1 MTTCRSCFNPDL
13 QPILSLGS
21 TPLAN
26 ALLRSD
32 QLSAPEDVYPLDLV
46 LCPNCSLV
54 QITETVPPEKLFAE
68 YFYYSSFSDTTL
80 QSAKDLT
87 AKMIGLCKLNETS
100 LVAEVASNDGYLLK
114 YYQQEKI
121 PVLGIEPATNIAAQA
136 QEMGIPTLSKFFGI
150 EVAEQVKAEHGQAD
164 IIHANNVIAHVAD
177 LHGVIAGMAL
187 LLKKDGVAIVENHY
201 VKDLIDHVEFDSIY
215 HEHLCYYSLTSFK
228 NLFQRHNLEVVDVER
243 IGVHGGSLRVFFQ
256 PADGPKSLSR
266 QGAQRVE
273 ALLQEEQEWGV
284 NSYDFYRNF
293 GEKVYALREKL
304 VQLLGQIKADGKR
317 VAIYGAS
324 AKSTTLLNY
333 FGISAADVDYVVDRS
348 TAKQGHYTPGTHLP
362 IFPPSKL
369 VEDMPDFVLLLAWNL
384 VEEVLAQQ
392 EEYRARGGKFIV
404 PIPAVRIV

>member
-1 MTTCRSCFNPDL
+1 MTTCRSCFNSDL

-32 QLSAPEDVYPLDLV
+32 QLSAPEDVYPLDFV

-68 YFYYSSFSDTTL
+68 YFYYSSFSDTAL
-80 QSAKDLT
+80 QSAKDLA
-87 AKMIGLCKLNETS
+87 AKMIGLCNLNETS

-136 QEMGIPTLSKFFGI
+136 QEMGVPTLNKFFGI
-150 EVAEQVKAEHGQAD
+150 EAAEQVKVEHGQAD

-256 PADGPKSLSR
+256 PADGPKSLSK

-284 NSYDFYRNF
+284 DSYDFYRNF
-293 GEKVYALREKL
+293 GEKVHALREKL

-362 IFPPSKL
+362 IFSPSKL
-369 VEDMPDFVLLLAWNL
+369 VEDKPDFVLLLAWNL

-404 PIPAVRIV
+404 PIPSVRIV